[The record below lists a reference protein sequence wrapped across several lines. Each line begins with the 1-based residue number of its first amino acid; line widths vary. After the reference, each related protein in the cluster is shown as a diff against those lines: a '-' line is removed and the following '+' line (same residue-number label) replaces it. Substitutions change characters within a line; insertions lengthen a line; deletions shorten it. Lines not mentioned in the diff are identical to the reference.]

1 MEKKTAWWRV
11 ACTRH
16 THRRPLAVALP
27 SNYCET
33 VADIII
39 IFISDFFRSVVVVA
53 IAQPAPAFV
62 ASPSRDNANFGRFLV
77 IVIVT
82 AGI

>member
-1 MEKKTAWWRV
+1 MEKKTVWWRV

-16 THRRPLAVALP
+16 THRRPLAVAFP

-39 IFISDFFRSVVVVA
+39 LFISDFFRSVVVVA

-62 ASPSRDNANFGRFLV
+62 ASPSRDNANFDRFLV